1 MKINMN
7 IEYLK
12 SSRKYILIVTGIF
25 IFSLLT
31 GLLVS
36 LKDIELSEN
45 YLEIL
50 KNSFGWIKNLSPI
63 EIMLVIFLNNAV
75 KSLFSI
81 VLGAGLGIIP
91 IIFIGGNG
99 IILGLIAN
107 EVSKQQGIIFVL
119 AAILP
124 HGIIEVPMVLI
135 SAGLG
140 LRLGY
145 SMYISMKGEKT
156 DMRYELTESL
166 HISMKII
173 MPLLFVSAMIET
185 FVTPLVVLWLSG

>member
-1 MKINMN
+1 MEK
-7 IEYLK
+7 ELK
-12 SSRKYILIVTGIF
+12 YIRTSWKYILIVTGIF
-25 IFSLLT
+25 IISLLA

-36 LKDIELSEN
+36 LKDLGLPEN

-50 KNSFGWIKNLSPI
+50 KNSFGWIKILSPI
-63 EIMLVIFLNNAV
+63 QIMLVIFLNNAV
-75 KSLFSI
+75 KSLLSI

-107 EVSKQQGIIFVL
+107 EASKQQGIIFVL
-119 AAILP
+119 AALLP

-145 SMYISMKGEKT
+145 SMYSSMKGEKR
-156 DMRYELTESL
+156 DMKYELIESL
-166 HISMKII
+166 RIFMRII
-173 MPLLFVSAMIET
+173 MPLLFVAAIIET
-185 FVTPLVVLWLSG
+185 FVTPLVVSMVLP

>member
-1 MKINMN
+1 MEK
-7 IEYLK
+7 ELK
-12 SSRKYILIVTGIF
+12 YIRTSWKYILIVTSIF
-25 IFSLLT
+25 IISLLA

-36 LKDIELSEN
+36 LKDLGLPEN
-45 YLEIL
+45 YLEVL
-50 KNSFGWIKNLSPI
+50 KNSFGWIKILSPI
-63 EIMLVIFLNNAV
+63 QIMLVIFLNNAV
-75 KSLFSI
+75 KSLLSI

-107 EVSKQQGIIFVL
+107 EASKQQGIIFVL
-119 AAILP
+119 AALLP

-145 SMYISMKGEKT
+145 SMYNSMKGEKR
-156 DMRYELTESL
+156 DMRYELIESL
-166 HISMKII
+166 RIFMRII
-173 MPLLFVSAMIET
+173 MPLLFIAAIIET
-185 FVTPLVVLWLSG
+185 FVTPLVVSMVLP

>member
-1 MKINMN
+1 MEK
-7 IEYLK
+7 ELK
-12 SSRKYILIVTGIF
+12 YIRTSWKYILIVTGIF
-25 IFSLLT
+25 IISLLA

-36 LKDIELSEN
+36 LKDLGLPEN
-45 YLEIL
+45 YLEVL
-50 KNSFGWIKNLSPI
+50 KNSFGWIKILSPI
-63 EIMLVIFLNNAV
+63 QIMLVIFLNNAV

-107 EVSKQQGIIFVL
+107 EASKQQGIIFVL
-119 AAILP
+119 AALLP

-145 SMYISMKGEKT
+145 SMYSSMKGEKR
-156 DMRYELTESL
+156 DMKYELIESL
-166 HISMKII
+166 RIFMRII
-173 MPLLFVSAMIET
+173 MPLLFVAAIIET
-185 FVTPLVVLWLSG
+185 FVTPLVVSMVLP